1 MSFLKITDPKK
12 RDLMVAEFLKTKKN
26 IQRNQLVERLGEQ
39 HAMAGFTR
47 QFKPITDV
55 QKDISQNILSE
66 IKNLPKAIDFP
77 REYKEYTPAIE
88 GDVPEMI
95 GPIATNYMRK
105 FASKDNDTDTVYG
118 IYDNKGK
125 FYIGDTRVGIIGDNI
140 IVGEKEY
147 QGTPGLWELITMK
160 LPNDQVY
167 DDEDYENYAEILVN
181 TSALKRG
188 NVSGSRTPKSNK
200 GWKWNNLLKP
210 IWSERDKYEG
220 TGVVIL
226 PSDANALFDR
236 FELLFASK
244 EAGNTGL
251 RNEIVSIGDELKRQ
265 NVLGV
270 NEYKKIMSSL

>member
-95 GPIATNYMRK
+95 GPIAKSYLRK
-105 FASKDNDTDTVYG
+105 FASKDADKVYG

-147 QGTPGLWELITMK
+147 QGTPGLWELIIMK
-160 LPNDQVY
+160 LPQVY

-188 NVSGSRTPKSNK
+188 NVSGSRTPKASK
-200 GWKWNNLLKP
+200 SWKWNNLLKP
-210 IWSERDKYEG
+210 IWGERAKYEG
-220 TGVVIL
+220 TGVVII
-226 PSDANALFDR
+226 PSDPNALLDR
-236 FELLFASK
+236 LDLLMASK
-244 EAGNTGL
+244 GAGNTGV
-251 RNEIVSIGDELKRQ
+251 RNEIVSICDELKRQ
-265 NVLGV
+265 NVLNV
-270 NEYKKIMSSL
+270 NAYKKLMSSL

>member
-55 QKDISQNILSE
+55 QKDISHNILSE
-66 IKNLPKAIDFP
+66 ITKAIDFP

-88 GDVPEMI
+88 GDVPEML

-160 LPNDQVY
+160 LPNEY

-188 NVSGSRTPKSNK
+188 NVSGSRTPKASK
-200 GWKWNNLLKP
+200 SWKWNNLLKP

-220 TGVVIL
+220 KSVVIL
-226 PSDANALFDR
+226 PSDAEALLDR
-236 FELLFASK
+236 LELLMASK
-244 EAGNTGL
+244 GSGNTGL
-251 RNEIVSIGDELKRQ
+251 GNEIVSICDELKRQ
-265 NVLGV
+265 NVLDV
-270 NEYKKIMSSL
+270 NQYKNLMSSL